1 MVPYVQRL
9 YDLGARKFVLFSV
22 QAMGCV
28 PAVRAI
34 HNGAACVEAVNEAA
48 VLFNYYLRRLANR
61 KHLMPGSNIVCVNSY
76 KIIRDIISNPVGTG
90 K

>member
-1 MVPYVQRL
+1 M
-9 YDLGARKFVLFSV
+9 LFSV

-34 HNGAACVEAVNEAA
+34 HDAHAGSSGAACVEAVNEAA
-48 VLFNYYLRRLANR
+48 VLFNYYLRQVAKR
-61 KHLMPGSNIVCVNSY
+61 KHLMPGSSIVYVNSY
-76 KIIRDIISNPVGTG
+76 KIIRDIISNSTGTG